1 MSSKPPI
8 AYIDIRVFQHATE
21 NPEKVQTAVKNLLT
35 EELAENLIFQKT
47 TLEGHHGNPIT
58 LFTARLTD
66 KKNLPHAIK
75 KIADHISS
83 IDKEE
88 LDREINLHI
97 EKCNLYLRLDKQSA
111 LLGNIKFTQTD
122 PIHLK
127 IHFKDKTED
136 EIIEYCKN
144 TGLLPWNVAFAI
156 FTYE

>member
-21 NPEKVQTAVKNLLT
+21 NLEKVQTAVKNLLT

-58 LFTARLTD
+58 LLTARLAD
-66 KKNLPHAIK
+66 KKNMPHALK
-75 KIADHISS
+75 KIADQLSS

-111 LLGNIKFTQTD
+111 FLGNTKFTQTD
-122 PIHLK
+122 PIHIK
-127 IHFKDKTED
+127 IHFK
-136 EIIEYCKN
+136 IRI
-144 TGLLPWNVAFAI
+144 
-156 FTYE
+156 